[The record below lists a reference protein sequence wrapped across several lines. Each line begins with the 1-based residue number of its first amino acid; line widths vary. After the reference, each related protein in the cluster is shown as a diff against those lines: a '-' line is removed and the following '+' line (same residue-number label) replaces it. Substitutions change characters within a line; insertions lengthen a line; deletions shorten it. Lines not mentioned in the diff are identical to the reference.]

1 MELESNINFD
11 RKDENKESFIMEKM
25 FFGEMLFKIHSSSYQ
40 SISNF
45 PVSVSELEPIRGSA
59 NS

>member
-25 FFGEMLFKIHSSSYQ
+25 FFGEMLFKIHSHPVISQFPTFQ
-40 SISNF
+40 SLSLN
-45 PVSVSELEPIRGSA
+45 
-59 NS
+59 

>member
-25 FFGEMLFKIHSSSYQ
+25 FFGEMLIL
-40 SISNF
+40 IN
-45 PVSVSELEPIRGSA
+45 PMPEV
-59 NS
+59 N